1 MEAVIDDLRATEIG
15 ENVAMSS
22 AGDAETAT
30 FAGLA
35 SHESGDTVP
44 FYEVEGQVLALWD
57 QLNELKLEQALL
69 QAPLTSS
76 SGACARLV
84 IYSTS

>member
-1 MEAVIDDLRATEIG
+1 MEGLIDGLGATKIS

-22 AGDAETAT
+22 AGSTETAL
-30 FAGLA
+30 AGLA
-35 SHESGDTVP
+35 AHESGDTLP
-44 FYEVEGQVLALWD
+44 FYEIEGQVLALWD

-69 QAPLTSS
+69 QASLTSS

-84 IYSTS
+84 VYSTS

>member
-1 MEAVIDDLRATEIG
+1 MEAVIRGLGATEIS
-15 ENVAMSS
+15 ENVAMSFP
-22 AGDAETAT
+22 GDAETA

-35 SHESGDTVP
+35 AHESGDTVP
-44 FYEVEGQVLALWD
+44 FYEIEGQVLALWD

-69 QAPLTSS
+69 QAPLPSS

>member
-1 MEAVIDDLRATEIG
+1 MEAVIDGLGATEIS

-22 AGDAETAT
+22 AGDAETA

-35 SHESGDTVP
+35 AHESGDTVP
-44 FYEVEGQVLALWD
+44 FYEIEGQVLALWD

-76 SGACARLV
+76 SGACARFV

>member
-1 MEAVIDDLRATEIG
+1 MEAVIDGLRATGIS
-15 ENVAMSS
+15 ENVAMSF
-22 AGDAETAT
+22 AGNTEIA

-35 SHESGDTVP
+35 AHESGDTVP
-44 FYEVEGQVLALWD
+44 FYEVEGQVMALWD

-69 QAPLTSS
+69 QASLTSS
-76 SGACARLV
+76 SGACGRLV

>member
-1 MEAVIDDLRATEIG
+1 MEAVIRGLGATEIS
-15 ENVAMSS
+15 EKVVMYPE
-22 AGDAETAT
+22 GDAGSA

-35 SHESGDTVP
+35 AHESGDTVP
-44 FYEVEGQVLALWD
+44 FYEIEGQVLELWD

-69 QAPLTSS
+69 QAPLILS

-84 IYSTS
+84 KYGTS

>member
-1 MEAVIDDLRATEIG
+1 MEAVIDGLRATEISG
-15 ENVAMSS
+15 NVAMSS
-22 AGDAETAT
+22 AGNAETA

-35 SHESGDTVP
+35 AHESGDTVP

-69 QAPLTSS
+69 QASLISS

>member
-1 MEAVIDDLRATEIG
+1 METVIDGLRATEIS
-15 ENVAMSS
+15 ENVAMSFE
-22 AGDAETAT
+22 GDPATA

-35 SHESGDTVP
+35 THESGDTVP
-44 FYEVEGQVLALWD
+44 FYELEGQVLALWD

-69 QAPLTSS
+69 EAPLISS

-84 IYSTS
+84 IYDTS

>member
-1 MEAVIDDLRATEIG
+1 MEAVIDGLSATGIS
-15 ENVAMSS
+15 ENAAMST
-22 AGDAETAT
+22 ATNAETA

-35 SHESGDTVP
+35 AHESGDTVP

-69 QAPLTSS
+69 QAQSSSS
-76 SGACARLV
+76 SGACARLAD
-84 IYSTS
+84 YSTS

>member
-1 MEAVIDDLRATEIG
+1 MEAVIDGLRATEIS
-15 ENVAMSS
+15 ENAAMSS
-22 AGDAETAT
+22 AGSAETA

-35 SHESGDTVP
+35 AHASGDTVP

-57 QLNELKLEQALL
+57 QLNELKLEQAVLH
-69 QAPLTSS
+69 ASLTPS
-76 SGACARLV
+76 SGAYARLV

>member
-1 MEAVIDDLRATEIG
+1 MGALIDGLGATEISD
-15 ENVAMSS
+15 NVAMSS
-22 AGDAETAT
+22 AGETETA

-35 SHESGDTVP
+35 AHESSDTLP
-44 FYEVEGQVLALWD
+44 FYEIEGQVLALWD

-69 QAPLTSS
+69 QASLTSS

-84 IYSTS
+84 IYSAS

>member
-1 MEAVIDDLRATEIG
+1 MEAVIDGLRATEIS

-22 AGDAETAT
+22 AADAETA
-30 FAGLA
+30 FAVLA
-35 SHESGDTVP
+35 APESGDTVP

-69 QAPLTSS
+69 QAPLPSS

-84 IYSTS
+84 NYNTS

>member
-1 MEAVIDDLRATEIG
+1 MEAVIDGLRATEIS

-22 AGDAETAT
+22 AGNAETAFT
-30 FAGLA
+30 GLA
-35 SHESGDTVP
+35 AHESGDTVP
-44 FYEVEGQVLALWD
+44 FYAVEGQVLALWD

-69 QAPLTSS
+69 HASLTSS
-76 SGACARLV
+76 SGGYARLV

>member
-1 MEAVIDDLRATEIG
+1 MEAVIDGLRATEID
-15 ENVAMSS
+15 ERVAMSS
-22 AGDAETAT
+22 AGDAETA

-35 SHESGDTVP
+35 TYESGDTVP
-44 FYEVEGQVLALWD
+44 FYEIEGQVLALWD

-69 QAPLTSS
+69 QASPTSS